1 MNTVEITKMVIK
13 GKNYMTNQS
22 CFVKIQNQLK
32 FFTNSERKIAHYVL
46 EHYNQILNYTITEL
60 AEKVETSDASVIRFC
75 RSIGYKGYQ
84 DFKINMA
91 RDIAPADKL
100 LDPELD
106 REDSPGEICEKI
118 FLSEI
123 AVLKDTL
130 ALMDMKMLGKA
141 AKAIVG
147 ANRIE
152 IFGSGGSA
160 LVGMDAQ
167 HKLLKVGI
175 KSFVHCD
182 ADIQAMSASLLGT
195 KDVAIGI
202 SHSGSNRNVVCC
214 MQLAKQQ
221 GATTIVMTTQ
231 GKSPLLKFADVVLFT
246 ATKETAFK
254 SESATARIAQLALV
268 DALVA
273 MVALGDY
280 DKSYHAIQQTRKATS
295 DNKF

>member
-1 MNTVEITKMVIK
+1 MAVEE
-13 GKNYMTNQS
+13 KNDMTNQS
-22 CFVKIQNQLK
+22 CFVKIQNHLK
-32 FFTNSERKIAHYVL
+32 FFTNSETKIAHYVL
-46 EHYNQILNYTITEL
+46 ENYNEILNYTITEL
-60 AEKVETSDASVIRFC
+60 AEKVDTSDASVIRFC

-91 RDIAPADKL
+91 RDIAPANKL

-106 REDSPGEICEKI
+106 REDTPEEICQKI
-118 FLSEI
+118 FFSEM

-130 ALMDMKMLGKA
+130 AILDIKMLEKA
-141 AKAIVG
+141 AKVIV
-147 ANRIE
+147 AAKRIE
-152 IFGSGGSA
+152 LFGSGGSA

-167 HKLLKVGI
+167 HKLLKVGL

-182 ADIQAMSASLLGT
+182 ADIQAMSASLLGAG
-195 KDVAIGI
+195 DVAIGI
-202 SHSGSNRNVVCC
+202 SHSGSNRNVVRC

-280 DKSYHAIQQTRKATS
+280 DNSLYAIGQTRKATS

>member
-1 MNTVEITKMVIK
+1 
-13 GKNYMTNQS
+13 MTNQS
-22 CFVKIQNQLK
+22 CFVKIKNQLN
-32 FFTNSERKIAHYVL
+32 FFTNSEKKIAVYVL
-46 EHYNQILNYTITEL
+46 ENYNQILNYTITEL
-60 AEKVETSDASVIRFC
+60 AEKVDTSDASVIRFC

-84 DFKINMA
+84 DFKINLA
-91 RDIAPADKL
+91 RDIVPANKI

-106 REDSPGEICEKI
+106 REDAPEDICQKI
-118 FLSEI
+118 FFSEI

-130 ALMDMKMLGKA
+130 ALLDIKMLKKA
-141 AKAIVG
+141 AEMIV
-147 ANRIE
+147 NTKRIE

-167 HKLLKVGI
+167 HKFLKVGI

-182 ADIQAMSASLLGT
+182 ADIQAMSASLLGAG
-195 KDVAIGI
+195 DVAIGI
-202 SHSGSNRNVVCC
+202 SHSGSNRSVVHC

-231 GKSPLLKFADVVLFT
+231 GKSPLLKCADVVLFT

-254 SESATARIAQLALV
+254 SESATARIAQLALI

-280 DKSYHAIQQTRKATS
+280 ENSYYAIQQTRKATS